1 MIIDIEKVNVKE
13 GRFREDFGDIE
24 ELAESIEKYGII
36 HPPVVDEDFN
46 IIAGERRIRAMQYLG
61 YKEIPVRQ
69 MSDLNELELRE
80 IELEENIRR
89 KQFSWTEEVKAKR
102 EIDEI
107 KREIHGSKVK
117 GHETDGWGV
126 TDTAKEL
133 DQSVGTVSQDIKL
146 AKALDEYPE
155 LAEEKNKHRAMK
167 KLKKLE
173 EEKTYQEM
181 LKLMEDKELSDRFE
195 LHNEDCIEWLKERE
209 SGSVDLIV
217 MDPPW
222 GIDMDTASQTA
233 KKSGVEYVDDIDE
246 ILFTVDKAIE
256 EAYRVLKDDAHLYC
270 FFGIR
275 HYQLFKDI
283 ILENGFEIDEV
294 PLVWT
299 KGQAGAPAKYRTY
312 PSSYETIFFA
322 YKGKRDLNSGDNNH
336 FDYKRPKNS
345 DRIHSAQKP
354 IALLRNLIENS
365 SEPGDIVVD
374 PFMGSGAT
382 VAAAILSDR
391 YGIGIEMNETC
402 YVKASE
408 FVKEKTKDKR
418 LEDAIEEVKGGE

>member
-1 MIIDIEKVNVKE
+1 MKIKLDKINVKD
-13 GRFREDFGDIE
+13 GRFRSEFGEIE
-24 ELAESIEKYGII
+24 ELAESIEKYGLI
-36 HPPVVDEDFN
+36 HPPVIDEDNN
-46 IIAGERRIRAMQYLG
+46 IIAGERRVRACKYL
-61 YKEIPVRQ
+61 
-69 MSDLNELELRE
+69 ELEEIEVRLMDDLTELERRE
-80 IELEENIRR
+80 IELEENIQR
-89 KQFSWTEEVKAKR
+89 KQFSWQEEVRAKK
-102 EIDEI
+102 EIDQI

-146 AKALDEYPE
+146 ANAMDEYPE
-155 LAEEKNKHRAMK
+155 IAEEKNKHRAMK

-181 LKLMEDKELSDRFE
+181 LELMEDKELSDRFE
-195 LHNEDCIEWLKERE
+195 LHNQDCIEWLKERE
-209 SGSVDLIV
+209 SNSVDLII

-233 KKSGVEYVDDIDE
+233 KKSGIEYVDDIDE
-246 ILFTVDKAIE
+246 ILFIVDKAIE

-275 HYQLFKDI
+275 HYQLFKDLI
-283 ILENGFEIDEV
+283 IENGFQVDEV

-312 PSSYETIFFA
+312 PSSYETIFFC

-336 FDYKRPKNS
+336 FNYKRPKND
-345 DRIHSAQKP
+345 DRVHSAQKP
-354 IALLRNLIENS
+354 ISLIRNFIENS
-365 SEPGDIVVD
+365 SEPGDVVVD
-374 PFMGSGAT
+374 PFMGSGST
-382 VAAAILSDR
+382 VAAAVLSDR
-391 YGIGIEMNETC
+391 QGIGIEMNETC

-408 FVKEKTKDKR
+408 FIKEQTKDKR
-418 LEDAIEEVKGGE
+418 LEDAIEEVQGGE